1 MNIHKH
7 LRNLFL
13 VSTALFWANCSNDSD
28 ISSPRNDAEGSSISS
43 SSIES
48 SSTAEESSSATET
61 DSAQSSSAAE
71 KTSSSAEETLPTEV
85 VFKEKSSSSGN
96 LNISKIINIRDQAE
110 VVPDSCEPN
119 RNGCN
124 PSFGMSAEQ
133 LAEQSAHS
141 RIQEFLSPDSGPADT
156 ISEESK
162 ECLKSILD
170 TIQKPVM
177 LYGPPSEI
185 TLDVKCS
192 DGSTYYSQSLQIYA
206 EQSKIAPEE
215 AVQKSEQCDKD
226 RERIKKKIDEQID
239 NCLDIKKSTEAV
251 LCYNDTAK
259 NAAGTSFDI
268 IECDDGKKYL
278 REPIVGVSESRL
290 PLPEGV
296 ESTAPQPT
304 ESYAANCTPSSV
316 CIDKVVL
323 DEFGNPR
330 NSGGCVP
337 TTECP
342 SRPEQ

>member
-7 LRNLFL
+7 LRNFFL

-43 SSIES
+43 SSVES
-48 SSTAEESSSATET
+48 SAAKESSSATET
-61 DSAQSSSAAE
+61 DATQTSSSAE
-71 KTSSSAEETLPTEV
+71 NTSSSAEETLPTEV

-119 RNGCN
+119 RYGCN
-124 PSFGMSAEQ
+124 PSFGMGAEQ
-133 LAEQSAHS
+133 LAELSARS
-141 RIQEFLSPDSGPADT
+141 RIQEILSPDSGSADS

-206 EQSKIAPEE
+206 EQSKITPEE

-226 RERIKKKIDEQID
+226 RERIKTKIDEQID
-239 NCLDIKKSTEAV
+239 NCLGIKKSAEAV

-304 ESYAANCTPSSV
+304 ASYAANCTPSSV

>member
-1 MNIHKH
+1 
-7 LRNLFL
+7 
-13 VSTALFWANCSNDSD
+13 
-28 ISSPRNDAEGSSISS
+28 
-43 SSIES
+43 
-48 SSTAEESSSATET
+48 
-61 DSAQSSSAAE
+61 
-71 KTSSSAEETLPTEV
+71 
-85 VFKEKSSSSGN
+85 
-96 LNISKIINIRDQAE
+96 
-110 VVPDSCEPN
+110 
-119 RNGCN
+119 
-124 PSFGMSAEQ
+124 MSAEQ
-133 LAEQSAHS
+133 LVEQSAHS
-141 RIQEFLSPDSGPADT
+141 RIQEFLSPDSGPTDT

-206 EQSKIAPEE
+206 EQSKITPEE

>member
-43 SSIES
+43 SSVES
-48 SSTAEESSSATET
+48 SAAKESSSATET
-61 DSAQSSSAAE
+61 DATQTSSSAE
-71 KTSSSAEETLPTEV
+71 NTSSSAEETLPTEV

-119 RNGCN
+119 RYGCN
-124 PSFGMSAEQ
+124 PSFGMGAEQ
-133 LAEQSAHS
+133 LAELSARS
-141 RIQEFLSPDSGPADT
+141 RIQEILSPDSGSADS

-206 EQSKIAPEE
+206 EQSKITPEE

-226 RERIKKKIDEQID
+226 RERIKTKIDEQID
-239 NCLDIKKSTEAV
+239 NCLGIKKSAEAV

-304 ESYAANCTPSSV
+304 ASYAANCTPSSV

>member
-1 MNIHKH
+1 M
-7 LRNLFL
+7 
-13 VSTALFWANCSNDSD
+13 
-28 ISSPRNDAEGSSISS
+28 G
-43 SSIES
+43 
-48 SSTAEESSSATET
+48 
-61 DSAQSSSAAE
+61 
-71 KTSSSAEETLPTEV
+71 
-85 VFKEKSSSSGN
+85 
-96 LNISKIINIRDQAE
+96 
-110 VVPDSCEPN
+110 
-119 RNGCN
+119 
-124 PSFGMSAEQ
+124 AEQ
-133 LAEQSAHS
+133 LAELSARS
-141 RIQEFLSPDSGPADT
+141 RIQEILSPDSGSADS

-206 EQSKIAPEE
+206 EQSKITPEE

-226 RERIKKKIDEQID
+226 RERIKTKIDEQID
-239 NCLDIKKSTEAV
+239 NCLGIKKSAEAV

-304 ESYAANCTPSSV
+304 ASYAANCTPSSV